1 MAKRKKITK
10 YPHGGPH
17 NPPALSQQELAQVNQ
32 ALAAGNTANMNQ
44 LMSPGFLQGRHTD
57 FNKDEFK
64 GSPFYGFPEFSGNVT
79 ATGNKTGWGFDSTPH
94 NNLTT
99 ADLYDQNFISNIN
112 SSPLFGVKN
121 YNELTDEKGQKFYA
135 PNWQFKGAPTAPT
148 LYDYHTGTGN
158 RNMPYTGP
166 LTANQWQKNP
176 GNRNPNKAQALKP
189 LSNRQKNLAY
199 KNQWMY
205 NDADGNVVTYGE
217 LKGKDKRKPQ
227 IAQEEYTTYFKGD
240 KEINEGQ
247 YNRGLSSNEKKTN
260 QYNTQLT
267 DYNDAL
273 TQLKTSMFPTT
284 PVDPINT
291 STLVPVTK
299 RYGGRKK
306 YNNGG
311 ELTEEEKWNAK
322 REAEYKKKTA
332 EFEKKTA
339 ELDAKF
345 EADKL
350 GNAEYKKQLAALEKE
365 KTRVQKVRD
374 NVLKTAEDLNQKKLN
389 LFPNTEDVYSDEQY
403 ALNPNLENYE
413 ELQWY
418 LNSLNSGYP
427 IGDDGETD
435 FGAPLKTKQEHREV
449 MKNMPQEFRD
459 IFPRQGN
466 YDLYMANKF
475 NPDGTL
481 DEDNYTY
488 HSGRG
493 LYCTPGSTDCYRR
506 AGATDMPIVSG
517 NQGFAK
523 RSKEGKIPFQ
533 LISDSE
539 AQPGDIGLKY
549 GYVSKN
555 YAKPELGKT
564 NRVHHTTIAKE
575 LGDVNSKGEITN
587 MIAYSPNDGARE
599 SFRPVPEYADSP
611 KNVPGEDSD
620 IMFYRY
626 VGQTPQMQ
634 ANIDNLTAQGY
645 NKEAQQ
651 QLAMMPTMG
660 PAYVGGN
667 TPVRTPQAINPIEG
681 MDKRQTRQYLK
692 NPMGQYN
699 YDQYLQLQ
707 NNDMVTNNK
716 WGGTVPPA
724 EFKNGGKKG
733 GGDCGCGKPKPG
745 TKPTKS
751 STSYQSFANG
761 GPKDPP
767 TQEEFDMMDQKSKE
781 ALSKQYPGMYKI
793 NAGTPTQEQLNQFRA
808 QNMMQMQPTN
818 MELPLPAAES
828 TYVNTP
834 MIGNYAKGGYMGINP
849 DHKGYCTPMSK
860 STCTPRRKAL
870 ARRLKPGGDLYRG
883 KKENGGYNYADSGFN
898 SGMPA
903 GVTQRSYL
911 DYINGGPLMANGT
924 VVYDNGGGMEQYSSV
939 PVDSFDTGGSH
950 ESNPLGGIP
959 QGPNALVEEGEKK
972 IKIPGTEESFIVS
985 PKIILDKATAEE
997 FDLPKKYIGK
1007 DMVKI
1012 FDSVLRVNSRR
1023 EGDTIEEHTKELEI
1037 MPFIEAHTL
1046 LTERK
1051 NAEEEAA
1058 KQAAFTEDMDNM
1070 MTEYPEYMQALMSQ
1084 QQPQQQGPSPEEQA
1098 MMEQQMMAQQ
1108 QGMPQG
1114 PPQGSMP
1121 MMAKGGMI
1129 RRADGSYSR
1138 RGLWDNIRANKGSGK
1153 KPTKEMLKQEKKIKS
1168 MRSGG
1173 KMCYNY
1179 GGVETPE
1186 AYGYHDFAQEGYSS
1200 MPAGVTDASTA
1211 TNTNSGSGWGTAAA
1225 NAAVAIGQGAA
1236 TNDDYLSSE
1245 AAMNQSADQ
1254 IISMIPGYGAFHGL
1268 ASGASDMARE
1278 QLGEEQYDSEGNPT
1292 GYKKYDNQAEKAGDV
1307 WLKPEHEY
1315 HTQNIA
1321 AIKEGESGAWGRL
1334 AMGLV
1339 PGMNQTYTMLAD
1351 ENIKSQAA
1359 TRNGGNIHAYG
1370 GQVKDYDF
1378 GAVMRG
1384 VGTGLETAAP
1394 LLSKIPVYGT
1404 LVATAAGGL
1413 GAGLGNVG
1421 TGADFKEVARDVA
1434 FGAGK
1439 GAASTV
1445 PGLGAVVS
1453 GAESV
1458 VDSKIEDASEKRS
1471 KELIEQGGEAAE
1483 NELKRQKTDAT
1494 VNKVIGLAG
1503 TATSLGMNAADQA
1516 AGEASDA
1523 FGEAALEGTAD
1534 LASYA
1539 PEGTTTGMVDGAM
1552 VSMAPGTMAYGGFM
1566 NRNFRNGGRYRTFA
1580 NGGPV
1585 DSYADIPAEDLEYIK
1600 KIIAY
1605 ERTHGAED
1613 GTGLTDAKW
1622 SKNKVASMAGATDDE
1637 KAALF
1642 IYNTYAAD
1650 KSGMPLD
1657 LRMRAVDMHLNSE
1670 DPTGSMLV
1678 AAGLISPAEKVK
1690 LLYTADN
1697 KGKLKYDPAKA
1708 EALLKEW
1715 EKTDEGVKKL
1725 AALDKA
1731 KKDPRFIKAFD
1742 SERMRSYKNT
1752 TNKAG
1757 AFDNTWRPRVHIFDE
1772 GFDYDEYQN
1781 MLTTVSDFD
1790 KKIAGLDN
1798 TSATYED
1805 DLKILQEQRNDAAED
1820 INLFEYQED
1829 PNDPTKFTYTGIGQ
1843 EDVDYLASDDE
1854 GEEEDPQD
1862 PFEKAD
1868 QDDYTA
1874 PDVTDLKPKFKDL
1887 AIGAAPAL
1895 FDIGRGLLE
1904 KDQPLE
1910 LSRINEISSPRIN
1923 LDEAQ
1928 KAQDRAFAAQQS
1940 AIRNAAPGGG
1950 AYLAN
1955 QQMAYQNWMQNAA
1968 LLREREEQL
1977 NAQIAGQDLRTNAGI
1992 QAQNIRLDAKEQDWR
2007 AKQKAAKMDLIGSGM
2022 GYLGDMAAENRK
2034 NKFMVQQYFPAIAP
2048 VMSDYMQWQKEKEKN
2063 EETD

>member
-17 NPPALSQQELAQVNQ
+17 DPPSLSQQELAQVNQ
-32 ALAAGNTANMNQ
+32 ALAAGNTANMNH

-64 GSPFYGFPEFSGNVT
+64 SSPFYGFPEFSGNVT
-79 ATGNKTGWGFDSTPH
+79 ETGNKTGWGFENTPH

-99 ADLYDQNFISNIN
+99 ADLYDQNFMSNVN
-112 SSPLFGVKN
+112 NSPLFGVKD

-135 PNWQFKGAPTAPT
+135 PNWQFKEAPTAPT
-148 LYDYHTGTGN
+148 LYDYHTGTGT
-158 RNMPYTGP
+158 RNMKYTGP
-166 LTANQWQKNP
+166 YTANEFQNKP
-176 GNRNPNKAQALKP
+176 GNKNPNKAQVMKP
-189 LSNRQKNLAY
+189 VNQRQAQRNL
-199 KNQWMY
+199 WMY
-205 NDADGNVVTYGE
+205 DDGDGNAVPYSA
-217 LKGKDKRKPQ
+217 LKGKNKRKPQ
-227 IAQEEYTTYFKGD
+227 IAQEDYTTYFKGD

-247 YNRGLSSNEKKTN
+247 YNRGLSSNEKRTN

-267 DYNDAL
+267 DYNNAL
-273 TQLKTSMFPTT
+273 TQLKTSLAPTT
-284 PVDPINT
+284 PVTTTPSVTT
-291 STLVPVTK
+291 STVMPPVK

-365 KTRVQKVRD
+365 KARVQKVRD
-374 NVLKTAEDLNQKKLN
+374 NVLKTAENLNQNKQR
-389 LFPNTEDVYSDEQY
+389 LFDTEYDDMTEEEQEAWRY
-403 ALNPNLENYE
+403 YYYTLG
-413 ELQWY
+413 
-418 LNSLNSGYP
+418 SGYNNKE
-427 IGDDGETD
+427 GRWR
-435 FGAPLKTKQEHREV
+435 TKAEHNEII
-449 MKNMPQEFRD
+449 KNMPQLLKDVLPKDGR
-459 IFPRQGN
+459 
-466 YDLYMANKF
+466 YDLYRYNKF
-475 NPDGTL
+475 DSKGNLSDKYNTYGEEGEVVSTDPK
-481 DEDNYTY
+481 YT
-488 HSGRG
+488 SDRG

-506 AGATDMPIVSG
+506 AGATDMPILSG
-517 NQGFAK
+517 NVGFAK
-523 RSKEGKIPFQ
+523 EAEEGTIPFQ
-533 LISDSE
+533 AISDKD
-539 AQPGDIGLKY
+539 A
-549 GYVSKN
+549 
-555 YAKPELGKT
+555 ELGDMALMYGNVPIDYANPSLGNT
-564 NRVHHTTIAKE
+564 NRVHHTTVASA
-575 LGDVNSKGEITN
+575 LGTPDSRGDINSIS
-587 MIAYSPNDGARE
+587 AYSPTGGSRE
-599 SFRPVPEYADSP
+599 AFTNEDYEAYKKDYNRE
-611 KNVPGEDSD
+611 GWDSD
-620 IMFYRY
+620 IRFYRY

-634 ANIDNLTAQGY
+634 ANIDNLAAQGY

-651 QLAMMPTMG
+651 QVAMMPTMG

-667 TPVRTPQAINPIEG
+667 TPVRTPQAINPVGG
-681 MDKRQTRQYLK
+681 MDKKQTRQYLK

-793 NAGTPTQEQLNQFRA
+793 NADMPTQEQLNQFRA
-808 QNMMQMQPTN
+808 QIPVTGNTDNYGDPWATDNKPVVGPYPVDTTRVNM
-818 MELPLPAAES
+818 
-828 TYVNTP
+828 P

-870 ARRLKPGGDLYRG
+870 ARRLKPGGDLYKG
-883 KKENGGYNYADSGFN
+883 KKENGGYNYAESDFS

-1012 FDSVLRVNSRR
+1012 FDSVLRVNSKR

-1114 PPQGSMP
+1114 PPQGGMP
-1121 MMAKGGMI
+1121 PM
-1129 RRADGSYSR
+1129 
-1138 RGLWDNIRANKGSGK
+1138 
-1153 KPTKEMLKQEKKIKS
+1153 

-1173 KMCYNY
+1173 RMHYNY

-1186 AYGYHDFAQEGYSS
+1186 AYGYYSPEGYSS

-1211 TNTNSGSGWGTAAA
+1211 TNTNSGSGWETAAA
-1225 NAAVAIGQGAA
+1225 NAAVAVGQGAA

-1268 ASGASDMARE
+1268 ASGAADMGRE

-1321 AIKEGESGAWGRL
+1321 AIKDGESGAWGRL

-1339 PGMNQTYTMLAD
+1339 PGLNQTYTMLAD
-1351 ENIKSQAA
+1351 EDIKSQAA

-1370 GQVKDYDF
+1370 GQVKNYDF

-1421 TGADFKEVARDVA
+1421 TGADFKEVAKDVG
-1434 FGAGK
+1434 FGMGK

-1453 GAESV
+1453 GVEQV
-1458 VDSKIEDASEKRS
+1458 VDSKTEDASEKRS
-1471 KELIEQGGEAAE
+1471 KELIERGGNAAE
-1483 NELKRQKTDAT
+1483 NELKKQKTDAT

-1534 LASYA
+1534 LADYA
-1539 PEGTTTGMVDGAM
+1539 PKGTTTGMIDGQT
-1552 VSMAPGTMAYGGFM
+1552 VSMAPGVTEDMIAGNTMAYGGFM

-1605 ERTHGAED
+1605 ERTHGAGD
-1613 GTGLTDAKW
+1613 GTGLTDDQW
-1622 SKNKVASMAGATDDE
+1622 SKGQTASMAGATDDE

-1678 AAGLISPAEKVK
+1678 AAGLISPAEKGK
-1690 LLYTADN
+1690 LYTA
-1697 KGKLKYDPAKA
+1697 GKYDPAKA
-1708 EALLKEW
+1708 KALLKEW
-1715 EKTDEGVKKL
+1715 EKTDEGMKKL
-1725 AALDKA
+1725 AAFEKA
-1731 KKDPRFIKAFD
+1731 KKDPRFIQAFD
-1742 SERMRSYKNT
+1742 AEKLRSYKNS
-1752 TNKAG
+1752 NDADD
-1757 AFDNTWRPRVHIFDE
+1757 AFDPSWRPRVHIFDE
-1772 GFDYDEYQN
+1772 GFDYDTYQG
-1781 MLTTVSDFD
+1781 MLTTISNLD

-1805 DLKILQEQRNDAAED
+1805 DLKILQGQKNDAAKD

-1829 PNDPTKFTYTGIGQ
+1829 PNDPKKFTYTGIGQ
-1843 EDVDYLASDDE
+1843 EKVDYLVADD
-1854 GEEEDPQD
+1854 EEEDDDPQN

-1868 QDDYTA
+1868 QDDYTE
-1874 PDVTDLKPKFKDL
+1874 PDVTNLKPQFKDL
-1887 AIGAAPAL
+1887 AIGAAPAM

-1910 LSRINEISSPRIN
+1910 LSRVNEISSPRIN

-1992 QAQNIRLDAKEQDWR
+1992 QAQNIGLDAKEQDWR

-2034 NKFMVQQYFPAIAP
+2034 NKFMVEQYFPAIAP